1 MKIIK
6 HWLVKLYQHSQQTSL
21 AVMVSSGGSG
31 GNGCLKR
38 LIAEGY
44 SKDKV
49 KLPHRDGFIELL
61 AGPYDAELTTYRADI
76 VDSIVCT
83 PVYEREDEAK
93 ADSYALENIKS
104 ALSKNTHLLK
114 SQFFTIEFALPT
126 PEELDKIFAQ
136 LCEEFEG
143 TPLSCLTFP
152 AFFNE
157 IVERTKGLTAMKMNV
172 NPECMFSKNALRGK
186 SIRPKH

>member
-6 HWLVKLYQHSQQTSL
+6 HWWVKLYQHSQQSPLMSITSNG
-21 AVMVSSGGSG
+21 ASGGG
-31 GNGCLKR
+31 GVLKR

-49 KLPHRDGFIELL
+49 TLPHRDGFIELL
-61 AGPYDAELTTYRADI
+61 TDPHDAELTTFRADV

-83 PVYEREDEAK
+83 PVYEEEAK
-93 ADSYALENIKS
+93 ADSDELKNIKN

-114 SQFFTIEFALPT
+114 SEFFTIECALTT
-126 PEELDKIFAQ
+126 PEDLDNIFSQ
-136 LCEEFEG
+136 LCEEFAG

-157 IVERTKGLTAMKMNV
+157 LVERTKGLNAMKMNV
-172 NPECMFSKNALRGK
+172 KPDCMFRQNALRGK

>member
-6 HWLVKLYQHSQQTSL
+6 HWLVKLYQHSQQSP
-21 AVMVSSGGSG
+21 AMSIISNGGSG
-31 GNGCLKR
+31 GIGILKR

-49 KLPHRDGFIELL
+49 TLPHRDGFITLL
-61 AGPYDAELTTYRADI
+61 TDPYDAELTTFRADV

-83 PVYEREDEAK
+83 PVYEDEEEAK
-93 ADSYALENIKS
+93 ADSDELENIKN

-114 SQFFTIEFALPT
+114 SEFFTIECALTT
-126 PEELDKIFAQ
+126 PEELDNIFSQ
-136 LCEEFEG
+136 LCEEFAG

-157 IVERTKGLTAMKMNV
+157 LVERTKGLNCMKMNV
-172 NPECMFSKNALRGK
+172 KPECMFSQNALRGK
-186 SIRPKH
+186 SIRPQH

>member
-1 MKIIK
+1 MKTIK
-6 HWLVKLYQHSQQTSL
+6 HWWVKLYQHTQHPSL
-21 AVMVSSGGSG
+21 AAISSNWVS
-31 GNGCLKR
+31 KK

-49 KLPHRDGFIELL
+49 TLPHRDGFIELL
-61 AGPYDAELTTYRADI
+61 TDPYGDELTTLRADV

-83 PVYEREDEAK
+83 PVYEGEEEVK
-93 ADSYALENIKS
+93 SDSYTLENIKN

-114 SQFFTIEFALPT
+114 SEFFTIECALPT

-143 TPLSCLTFP
+143 VPLSCPTFST
-152 AFFNE
+152 FFNE
-157 IVERTKGLTAMKMNV
+157 IVERTKGLNAMKMNV
-172 NPECMFSKNALRGK
+172 NPECMFSQNALRGK

>member
-6 HWLVKLYQHSQQTSL
+6 HWWVKLYQHSQQSPLMSITSN
-21 AVMVSSGGSG
+21 AVSGGG
-31 GNGCLKR
+31 GVLKR

-44 SKDKV
+44 SKGKV
-49 KLPHRDGFIELL
+49 ILPHRDGFIELL
-61 AGPYDAELTTYRADI
+61 TDPYGGESITFRADI

-83 PVYEREDEAK
+83 PVYEDEEEAK
-93 ADSYALENIKS
+93 ADSDAL
-104 ALSKNTHLLK
+104 LKNTHLLK
-114 SQFFTIEFALPT
+114 SEFFTIECDLPT

-157 IVERTKGLTAMKMNV
+157 IVERTKGLTGMKMNV
-172 NPECMFSKNALRGK
+172 KPECMF
-186 SIRPKH
+186 